1 MCSCKPEPEYCTI
14 ELFHVTSQSREKCLV
29 SHVGVQIFIISQP
42 KRRVGLTIDTI
53 NHSHGFVPI
62 EALWARD
69 KEVSFYRIGRMD
81 EMDHVMK

>member
-1 MCSCKPEPEYCTI
+1 MGVSASLII

-53 NHSHGFVPI
+53 NHSHGFVRSDRLL
-62 EALWARD
+62 EALWAR
-69 KEVSFYRIGRMD
+69 
-81 EMDHVMK
+81 

>member
-1 MCSCKPEPEYCTI
+1 MQNTIYGLEAIIGIIWTLIFYNIAPSRI

-53 NHSHGFVPI
+53 NHSHGFVRSDRLL
-62 EALWARD
+62 EALWAR
-69 KEVSFYRIGRMD
+69 
-81 EMDHVMK
+81 